1 MAHDQTVF
9 EQYAKHS
16 DVLRNWF
23 VAYGIG
29 GVVLFISSHEAFVNI
44 QKSILSEIAL
54 WFILGVIAQVA
65 LAFVNKVY
73 NFIMYQREEPAR
85 TRFAKNMIAF
95 FVVDFPI
102 DVFTI
107 FSFAK
112 ATYILFTSLYK

>member
-23 VAYGIG
+23 VGYGIG
-29 GVVLFISSHEAFVNI
+29 GVVLFISNHDAFANI

-65 LAFVNKVY
+65 LAFSKD
-73 NFIMYQREEPAR
+73 QQ
-85 TRFAKNMIAF
+85 T
-95 FVVDFPI
+95 
-102 DVFTI
+102 TH
-107 FSFAK
+107 
-112 ATYILFTSLYK
+112 

>member
-1 MAHDQTVF
+1 MAHDQTIF

-29 GVVLFISSHEAFVNI
+29 GVVIFISNHEVFSNI
-44 QKSILSEIAL
+44 QKSILSEIAF
-54 WFILGVIAQVA
+54 WFILGVIAQVV

-73 NFIMYQREEPAR
+73 NFIMYHKEEPTR
-85 TRFAKNMIAF
+85 TRFVKNMTAF
-95 FVVDFPI
+95 FAIDFPI

-107 FSFAK
+107 FSYAM

>member
-1 MAHDQTVF
+1 
-9 EQYAKHS
+9 
-16 DVLRNWF
+16 
-23 VAYGIG
+23 
-29 GVVLFISSHEAFVNI
+29 VVLFISSHEAFVNI

-54 WFILGVIAQVA
+54 WFIFGVIAQVA

-95 FVVDFPI
+95 FAVDFPI

-112 ATYILFTSLYK
+112 ATYILFNSLYK